1 MVEKSYASSFNVGCA
16 ASIMKYEIVRQR
28 GLPKYGTM
36 ESAKEYCNR
45 GKVEEWIQLFWRN
58 DGHNI
63 ALADGLLKEK
73 RYYTDIVDFD
83 MDLLCDIQVGAPDY
97 LKKENDKVFFFYIV
111 EQMKENMKEWNP
123 PPIIIEY
130 QGNKKNFQE
139 SIVHASFLILK
150 CLL

>member
-1 MVEKSYASSFNVGCA
+1 M
-16 ASIMKYEIVRQR
+16 
-28 GLPKYGTM
+28 KYGTM
-36 ESAKEYCNR
+36 ESAKDYCNR
-45 GKVEEWIQLFWRN
+45 GKVEEWIQLFLRS

-83 MDLLCDIQVGAPDY
+83 MDLLYDIQAGAPDY
-97 LKKENDKVFFFYIV
+97 LTKENDKVFFFNVV

-130 QGNKKNFQE
+130 QGNKKFYVCDGRHRLELYRQMAKRNIPA
-139 SIVHASFLILK
+139 IVWTSSEEKYKELIGVIT
-150 CLL
+150 C

>member
-1 MVEKSYASSFNVGCA
+1 M
-16 ASIMKYEIVRQR
+16 
-28 GLPKYGTM
+28 KYGTM

-45 GKVEEWIQLFWRN
+45 EKVEEWIQLFLRS

-73 RYYTDIVDFD
+73 RYYTDIVEFD
-83 MDLLCDIQVGAPDY
+83 MNLLCDIQAGAPDY
-97 LKKENDKVFFFYIV
+97 LTKENDKVFFFNVV

-130 QGNKKNFQE
+130 QGNKKFYVCDGRHRLELYRQMAKRNIPAIVWTSGEE
-139 SIVHASFLILK
+139 SYKELIGVIT
-150 CLL
+150 C